1 MVGLLEKIP
10 LRLGDFFVLE
20 VYSFATHLTAKRS
33 HLL

>member
-1 MVGLLEKIP
+1 MAELLGKIP
-10 LRLGDFFVLE
+10 LRLGDFFVPE